1 MLSVLDLTRVKRLL
15 CLGAHCD
22 DIEIGAG
29 GTILH
34 LAKLHPELE
43 VKWVVFAGESPVR
56 VEEARRSAEVFLAG
70 TSTKSDIV
78 INGFRDGFFPFQGEL
93 IKEAFEDLKSS
104 FTPDLI
110 LTHHDDD
117 RHQDHR
123 LVSQLTWNTW
133 RDHMIL
139 EYEIMKYDGDL
150 GRPNVFVPLSRTS
163 ARTRSVACLRCFHRK
178 PGDNGST
185 RRRSGRCCGCAASNA
200 TRLRG
205 LPKRSSCARSLLS
218 PRAFGEHPK
227 HPRLASFRRR
237 PSHLPQRWYHR
248 LQSLKDVTSP
258 LRACRGKTSLAS
270 CLRRKLK
277 DSISPALLSE
287 CDERLGHGWRWVHR

>member
-29 GTILH
+29 GTILN
-34 LAKLHPELE
+34 LAKANPEIE
-43 VKWVVFAGESPVR
+43 VKWVVFAGENPER

-78 INGFRDGFFPFQGEL
+78 IHGFRDGFFPFQGEL
-93 IKEAFEDLKSS
+93 IKETFEDLKKS
-104 FTPDLI
+104 FAPDLI

-150 GRPNVFVPLSRTS
+150 GRPNVFVPLSQDVCQDKIGS
-163 ARTRSVACLRCFHRK
+163 LLEVFPIAK
-178 PGDNGST
+178 PSDNGST
-185 RRRSGRCCGCAASNA
+185 RRRSGRCCGCAASSA
-200 TRLRG
+200 TRRRG
-205 LPKRSSCARSLLS
+205 LPKHSSCARSLLS
-218 PRAFGEHPK
+218 SGAVGEYLQGAPGL
-227 HPRLASFRRR
+227 RLLPVKGLA
-237 PSHLPQRWYHR
+237 LPQRWYHR
-248 LQSLKDVTSP
+248 LQTPQGRHVPFARLPRKGISGILSSEKFKDRTF
-258 LRACRGKTSLAS
+258 
-270 CLRRKLK
+270 
-277 DSISPALLSE
+277 PALIE
-287 CDERLGHGWRWVHR
+287 

>member
-1 MLSVLDLTRVKRLL
+1 MLSVLDLTRAKRVL

-34 LAKLHPELE
+34 LAKSHPELE
-43 VKWVVFAGESPVR
+43 VKWVVFGGENPER

-78 INGFRDGFFPFQGEL
+78 IHGFRDGFFPFQGEL
-93 IKEAFEDLKSS
+93 IKETFEELKAS
-104 FTPDLI
+104 FIPDII

-123 LVSQLTWNTW
+123 LISQLTWNTW

-150 GRPNVFVPLSRTS
+150 GRPNLFVPLPQE
-163 ARTRSVACLRCFHRK
+163 VCQDK
-178 PGDNGST
+178 IGSLLEVFPSQAK
-185 RRRSGRCCGCAASNA
+185 RQWFDEEAFWSLL
-200 TRLRG
+200 RLRG
-205 LPKRSSCARSLLS
+205 IECNAPS
-218 PRAFGEHPK
+218 
-227 HPRLASFRRR
+227 RLAEAFFVR
-237 PSHLPQRWYHR
+237 
-248 LQSLKDVTSP
+248 KI
-258 LRACRGKTSLAS
+258 LA
-270 CLRRKLK
+270 
-277 DSISPALLSE
+277 
-287 CDERLGHGWRWVHR
+287 

>member
-34 LAKLHPELE
+34 LAKANPEIE
-43 VKWVVFAGESPVR
+43 VKWVVFGGENPER

-78 INGFRDGFFPFQGEL
+78 IHGFRDGFFPFQGEL
-93 IKEAFEDLKSS
+93 IKETFEDLKTS
-104 FTPDLI
+104 FAPDLI

-150 GRPNVFVPLSRTS
+150 GRPNVFVPLSQD
-163 ARTRSVACLRCFHRK
+163 VCQDK
-178 PGDNGST
+178 IGSLLEVFPSQAK
-185 RRRSGRCCGCAASNA
+185 RQWFNEEAFWSLL
-200 TRLRG
+200 RLRG
-205 LPKRSSCARSLLS
+205 IECNAPSRLAEAFFVRKSLPS
-218 PRAFGEHPK
+218 PGAFGEYHRRR
-227 HPRLASFRRR
+227 PRLAVLPVKGSGTAPTGVPPIANASRTSCPLCAPAAER
-237 PSHLPQRWYHR
+237 HLWHPV
-248 LQSLKDVTSP
+248 S
-258 LRACRGKTSLAS
+258 GKN
-270 CLRRKLK
+270 
-277 DSISPALLSE
+277 
-287 CDERLGHGWRWVHR
+287 